1 MSASTTTR
9 RATAKSPSLSA
20 FRPLLANPNRHT
32 PQGLGQLEAA
42 MDRHG
47 YVAPMTAAK
56 NGTVLDGNARLE
68 KAATKFPGVAPLVVE
83 HDGTRPVIMVRTDI
97 ASADDPL
104 ARDIIVSANRI
115 AEVDLDYDVDVLRD
129 FAAAGLDLAP
139 YEFDAGMLASITGDV
154 GAGMSEADA
163 RATLAERFG
172 VPPFSVLDARQ
183 GYWQTRKRAW
193 LALGI
198 ESEIGRGADA
208 APGGGARPACDYA
221 ERERGDGHGRPL
233 ASKQAPHGPTVTQNP
248 DGTLCYR
255 QARRKGWGVK
265 QA

>member
-1 MSASTTTR
+1 
-9 RATAKSPSLSA
+9 
-20 FRPLLANPNRHT
+20 
-32 PQGLGQLEAA
+32 

-233 ASKQAPHGPTVTQNP
+233 ASKQARIPPRADRDAESGRDALLSAGAAEGLGRKTGLTWGDSAAMRHPTYNHYREQN
-248 DGTLCYR
+248 R
-255 QARRKGWGVK
+255 ARRG
-265 QA
+265 

>member
-1 MSASTTTR
+1 
-9 RATAKSPSLSA
+9 
-20 FRPLLANPNRHT
+20 
-32 PQGLGQLEAA
+32 

-208 APGGGARPACDYA
+208 APGGGQDPHVTTPSGNAATGTAD
-221 ERERGDGHGRPL
+221 HL
-233 ASKQAPHGPTVTQNP
+233 QASKQGFPHGPTVTQNP